1 MAEAKEKSFFD
12 ILNAVDVS
20 EHKEDKPTGN
30 GKSLSYLSWAWAWA
44 EVKKRCPDVTYEII
58 KFDGIPYV
66 FDPKTG
72 YMVYTT
78 VTISGVTHEMW
89 LPVLDSNN
97 LSMKDVEYQVQTKY
111 KTITV
116 KAATMFDINKTI
128 MRCLTK
134 NLAMF
139 GLGLYIYAGEDL
151 PEDISDQKQE
161 EQKQEDKKTSSK
173 KSTSKKQPI
182 QELPDD
188 YCTICHLPVMAY
200 DAKDKDGNLV
210 AHYPK
215 NVILEKSIATFGSP
229 ICMKCWMK
237 KKAVEKMKQAQIDA
251 KLDGAIQELQ
261 HENAGDRV

>member
-1 MAEAKEKSFFD
+1 MAESKDKSVFD
-12 ILNAVDVS
+12 TLYPVDVS

-30 GKSLSYLSWAWAWA
+30 GKTLSYLSWAWAWA
-44 EVKKRCPDVTYEII
+44 EVKRRFPDATYEII

-78 VTISGVTHEMW
+78 VTINGVTHEMW
-89 LPVLDSNN
+89 LPVMDSNN

-151 PEDISDQKQE
+151 PEDAGEEPKAE
-161 EQKQEDKKTSSK
+161 EQKPKGKKTAE
-173 KSTSKKQPI
+173 KKQPI
-182 QELPDD
+182 QELPANA
-188 YCTICHLPVMAY
+188 CTICHKEVSDY
-200 DAKDKDGNLV
+200 TYTD
-210 AHYPK
+210 PK
-215 NVILEKSIATFGSP
+215 TGDSRLYKADMIIKRSVEKFGSP
-229 ICMKCWMK
+229 ICYECMAKKAAADK
-237 KKAVEKMKQAQIDA
+237 KK
-251 KLDGAIQELQ
+251 G
-261 HENAGDRV
+261 ENA